1 VKRLLCALALA
12 LPALAQESGTPVQV
26 VAFPSAQPDRILD
39 YSGTSLIYVGVSSP
53 VIDYTRIVGT
63 SAYRWTRAASTL
75 TSVVVLTNVGT
86 VTTST
91 AHGLTVGQ
99 KVVITGATVD
109 TDLNATYRVVSV
121 TSTTVFTIATV
132 NVGNATYTDAGMVLS
147 TNAPL
152 TTQPIW
158 AIKFLTYDGSS
169 NLIGVKCSF
178 GACKSYTAIWDNRAV
193 TSGSTLTW
201 YQ

>member
-1 VKRLLCALALA
+1 MRTLALV
-12 LPALAQESGTPVQV
+12 LLLAAPVFSQESGSPVQV
-26 VAFPSAQPDRILD
+26 VAYPSTQPDKVLD
-39 YSGTSLIYVGVSSP
+39 YSGTSLIYIGYAAP
-53 VIDYTRIVGT
+53 VVDYTRITGN

-158 AIKFLTYDGSS
+158 SIQFLTYDGSS

-193 TSGSTLTW
+193 TSGATLTW

>member
-1 VKRLLCALALA
+1 MKTLALLAFCALS
-12 LPALAQESGTPVQV
+12 ALAQESGSPVQV

-158 AIKFLTYDGSS
+158 SIQFLTYDGSS

-193 TSGSTLTW
+193 TSGATLTW